1 MLLNIVK
8 TAILRVLDEKG
19 VSHFTVNHKIVCN
32 DSVENHKTSFDNALC
47 SKGVAEGSKYV
58 WHITLTPMDTVGITV
73 TLDVESDT
81 FEVVAKR

>member
-8 TAILRVLDEKG
+8 TAILRVLDEKS
-19 VSHFTVNHKIVCN
+19 VSHFMVNHKIVCN
-32 DSVENHKTSFDNALC
+32 DSVENYKASFDNALHT
-47 SKGVAEGSKYV
+47 KGMSEGSKYV
-58 WHITLTPMDTVGITV
+58 WYITLTPMDTVGIIV